1 MAKILE
7 IKIKNNFAIVSLS
20 NPPLNALNQ
29 KLKKELLKTF
39 FYLQKKENIEIIL
52 LKGIGKNFSVGAD
65 INEFKKNSLTPSL
78 SDVCNFI
85 EKSSKPVIAVLNG
98 YILGGGLELALSAHL
113 RIAFENSFFGFPEVN
128 IGLLPGAGGTQRLP
142 RLREGQTQ
150 LITSRF

>member
-52 LKGIGKNFSVGAD
+52 LKGIGKN
-65 INEFKKNSLTPSL
+65 
-78 SDVCNFI
+78 
-85 EKSSKPVIAVLNG
+85 
-98 YILGGGLELALSAHL
+98 
-113 RIAFENSFFGFPEVN
+113 SFTF
-128 IGLLPGAGGTQRLP
+128 
-142 RLREGQTQ
+142 
-150 LITSRF
+150 